1 LMATTNYGWT
11 LPTVGGSDDT
21 WGDENNT
28 LWTDLDTLLGGVN
41 ATEFSILDGATVS
54 TAELNYLNGV
64 TSGVQ
69 SQINGKADTSH
80 THTLANITDAGTA
93 AGNDTGD
100 FATAAQG
107 ALADTSVQPGDT
119 QTEATWE
126 TGTSTAESLVSP
138 AKIKAAIDANAQ
150 AWTSVGPTATTS
162 GSTVDFTSIPSGT
175 NFIRVL
181 MYGVSLTGSDDFLL
195 QIGTSGTPE
204 TSGYVAISERFT
216 NAASS
221 TSGFVIDLFSASNVV
236 SGFWELVREPGTNKW
251 VASFTG
257 IEHGASRGRVSS
269 GVLELG
275 GALDVVRLTTVSSNF
290 DAGTASIFY
299 Q

>member
-1 LMATTNYGWT
+1 MATTNYGWT